1 MMSPKEKF
9 TSPKDI
15 VGKKICF
22 FKGEGYR
29 DRKACEVYHSS

>member
-15 VGKKICF
+15 VGNKYVF

-29 DRKACEVYHSS
+29 DRKAYEVYHSS